1 MSYSNAKTFGDVHIA
16 GGAIDLTSGAMIV
29 TTSSFGFVPAGG
41 TARRIRHAL
50 AVAEYGDA
58 AIHDAL
64 AEGFNVNN
72 GWWNGSNGITSSTA
86 ATDPTTST
94 TVGWIDN
101 QLGFY
106 STFKTDGQGNPVPV
120 GPGQSIIGYTYFG
133 DADLNGFV
141 DTGDYGLWSA
151 GLGQPVGLNGQN
163 GQMITSYYVPGHE
176 GTPQSILEPVEWP
189 DADLD
194 QSGAVDTGDYGLWS
208 ATLGLPALYTPAASR
223 TRDCRWSGVGARAVN
238 PVSFGRGW
246 LVRARRPFCSK
257 ASCLV
262 ADQAAW
268 FYFILPLTDLQKTR
282 RRKRI
287 STMLRTRLTML
298 AVAVSLAVV
307 ATAARAELL

>member
-1 MSYSNAKTFGDVHIA
+1 MIQTRHRLLAALAAVVALAVASQASAQSLLILSYSNAKTFGNVHIA
-16 GGAIDLTSGAMIV
+16 GGAIDLTNGAMIV

-41 TARRIRHAL
+41 APNEYGSPGL
-50 AVAEYGDA
+50 AEYGDA

-189 DADLD
+189 NADLD

-208 ATLGLPALYTPAASR
+208 ATLGLPALYTPAPVVPAIAGGPAS
-223 TRDCRWSGVGARAVN
+223 V
-238 PVSFGRGW
+238 PE
-246 LVRARRPFCSK
+246 P
-257 ASCLV
+257 
-262 ADQAAW
+262 
-268 FYFILPLTDLQKTR
+268 
-282 RRKRI
+282 
-287 STMLRTRLTML
+287 STLFLL
-298 AVAVSLAVV
+298 AVAGLCGLGVRF
-307 ATAARAELL
+307 ARKLRA